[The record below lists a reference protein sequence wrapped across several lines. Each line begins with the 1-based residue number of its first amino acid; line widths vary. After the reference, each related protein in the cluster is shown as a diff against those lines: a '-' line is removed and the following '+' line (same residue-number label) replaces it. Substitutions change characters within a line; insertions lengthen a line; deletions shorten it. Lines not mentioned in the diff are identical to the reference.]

1 MLLEDLYQRLS
12 YGELNNLSMAAD
24 GNGAIL
30 ESGQPRV
37 ALYANEA
44 LVRLYT
50 TFVLRTNSLIITPLD
65 HITNYHL
72 KKRFAFSERD
82 RSDEDSHY
90 IQDLDDEPFQED
102 VIKVLEV
109 YDGTGRAVPL
119 NDAEQPLSVFT
130 PQTLMLQI
138 PNAWNGQVLSLLYQ
152 ASHPKLD
159 PTNPHSIIELP
170 EVLHGALTAFIAHK
184 VYSHMNTA
192 ESSAKAQEHMA
203 TFMSICTDIVEKD
216 LVATSILQSN
226 TLFHK
231 RGWI

>member
-24 GNGAIL
+24 GNGVIL
-30 ESGQPRV
+30 DSGQPRITM
-37 ALYANEA
+37 YANEA

-65 HITNYHL
+65 HITHYHL
-72 KKRFAFSERD
+72 KKRFAFSERN
-82 RSDEDSHY
+82 RSDEDFYY
-90 IQDLDDEPFQED
+90 IQDLDDEPFAED
-102 VIKVLEV
+102 VIKILEV
-109 YDGTGRAVPL
+109 FDGNGVQVPL

-130 PQTLMLQI
+130 PQALTIQI

-159 PTNPHSIIELP
+159 ANDPHSIIDLP

-192 ESSAKAQEHMA
+192 ESTAKAQEHMS
-203 TFMSICTDIVEKD
+203 TFIGICTDVVEKD

-226 TLFHK
+226 SRFHK